1 MELDFTVSFAEQYK
15 INPREYVDVHV
26 TSLPFSVR
34 VTNRFHDNNITT
46 VAELLEK
53 TPADLMQ
60 ISGFGRGCL
69 VEIDKFFS
77 TVQGEALPQSVKK
90 ARSSANL
97 IRQYRHRIIQGDFAF
112 VEEDEL
118 TDKDKEVVCEIQEA
132 YDTLLCQ

>member
-1 MELDFTVSFAEQYK
+1 MELDFAVSFAEQYK
-15 INPREYVDVHV
+15 INPREYIDVHV

-34 VTNRFHDNNITT
+34 ITNRFQGNNITT

-77 TVQGEALPQSVKK
+77 TVQGDALPQPVKK

-112 VEEDEL
+112 VDEGEL
-118 TDKDKEVVCEIQEA
+118 SDKDKAVV
-132 YDTLLCQ
+132 